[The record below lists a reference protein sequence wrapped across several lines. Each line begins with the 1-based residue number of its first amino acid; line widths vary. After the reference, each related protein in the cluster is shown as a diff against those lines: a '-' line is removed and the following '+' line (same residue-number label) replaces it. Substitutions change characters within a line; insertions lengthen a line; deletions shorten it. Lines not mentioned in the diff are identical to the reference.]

1 MGMLACVSEQLLRS
15 QIRAGP
21 SQGGQDQGAPF
32 EPKPMQNNRPP
43 CSRCCSDGLADV
55 LASALSA
62 AAKRAQPRPVTPV
75 VSDGIRYA
83 ADGDGVDEYVI
94 ASNASDGKMLWKVR
108 VVHNEIDPRM
118 ERDVQDVYIT
128 DLSLA
133 GGALLP
139 FWCEMKSPAAIRST

>member
-1 MGMLACVSEQLLRS
+1 MKFA
-15 QIRAGP
+15 
-21 SQGGQDQGAPF
+21 F
-32 EPKPMQNNRPP
+32 
-43 CSRCCSDGLADV
+43 RCGTALCIV

-62 AAKRAQPRPVTPV
+62 AAKRAQPKPVTPV

-94 ASNASDGKMLWKVR
+94 ASNASDGKVLWKVR

-128 DLSLA
+128 DLKLA
-133 GGALLP
+133 GSALLVRD
-139 FWCEMKSPAAIRST
+139 EKSRCYTVNLTTKLVEKRLSCHGF

>member
-1 MGMLACVSEQLLRS
+1 MMKFAFRWTALC
-15 QIRAGP
+15 I
-21 SQGGQDQGAPF
+21 
-32 EPKPMQNNRPP
+32 
-43 CSRCCSDGLADV
+43 V

-62 AAKRAQPRPVTPV
+62 AAKRAQPKPVTPV

-133 GGALLP
+133 GSALLVRD
-139 FWCEMKSPAAIRST
+139 EKSRCYKVNLTTKQVEKR

>member
-21 SQGGQDQGAPF
+21 SQGGQDQ
-32 EPKPMQNNRPP
+32 EPK
-43 CSRCCSDGLADV
+43 
-55 LASALSA
+55 
-62 AAKRAQPRPVTPV
+62 PVTPV

-83 ADGDGVDEYVI
+83 ADGDGLDEYVI

-133 GGALLP
+133 GSALLVRD
-139 FWCEMKSPAAIRST
+139 EKSRCYKVPLL

>member
-21 SQGGQDQGAPF
+21 SQGGQDQQ
-32 EPKPMQNNRPP
+32 PK
-43 CSRCCSDGLADV
+43 
-55 LASALSA
+55 
-62 AAKRAQPRPVTPV
+62 PVTPV

-83 ADGDGVDEYVI
+83 AEGDGVDESVI

-133 GGALLP
+133 GSALLVRDEKSRCYNVNLTTKQVEKRL
-139 FWCEMKSPAAIRST
+139 WCHGF